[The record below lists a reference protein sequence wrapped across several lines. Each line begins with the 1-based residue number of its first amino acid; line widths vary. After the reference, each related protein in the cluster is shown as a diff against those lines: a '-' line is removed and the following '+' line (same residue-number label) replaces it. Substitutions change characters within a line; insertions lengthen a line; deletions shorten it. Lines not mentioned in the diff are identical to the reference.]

1 MKLRLDHPAWSRLAP
16 DLARVLV
23 RVVLGTNRLALH
35 GDQKGM
41 ALLQSEAPVIFAV
54 WHCHLL
60 TSLYGAGVFCPMKP
74 PIVLMASPSR
84 DGEFIADM
92 SRGLGFLVCPGSRR
106 KGGFQALQHL
116 AAYVR
121 RGHSAGL
128 AADGSRGPARVVQKG
143 VLYLARETQAPILP
157 IAAASSRKITLKTWD
172 RFEVPLPFGQSA
184 ILVEAPLWVS
194 SQDRGD
200 ALEAHRQNLETRLN
214 RLFHRSQKFFSNP

>member
-1 MKLRLDHPAWSRLAP
+1 MKLRLDHPAWGRLAP

-23 RVVLGTNRLALH
+23 RVFLGTARLALD
-35 GDQKGM
+35 GDQEGK

-60 TSLYGAGVFCPMKP
+60 TSLYCAGVFCPVKP

-84 DGEFIADM
+84 DGEFIAAM
-92 SRGLGFLVCPGSRR
+92 AKGLGFMVCPGSRR

-121 RGHSAGL
+121 QGHAAGL

-143 VLYLARETQAPILP
+143 ILYLARETQTPILP
-157 IAAASSRKITLKTWD
+157 IAAASSRKITLNTWD
-172 RFEVPLPFGQSA
+172 RFEVPLPFGRSA
-184 ILVEAPLWVS
+184 ILVDTPLRIS
-194 SQDRGD
+194 PQDRGE
-200 ALEAHRQNLETRLN
+200 ALEKQRQHLETRLN
-214 RLFHRSQKFFSNP
+214 RLFHRSQNFYLKP